1 MGPQFEGPCFFVDTQ
16 GPSNLRTLRTLSRR
30 AAVHLPP
37 LLNPLNLGRPAA
49 LTIYTNLML
58 FSLEMG

>member
-1 MGPQFEGPCFFVDTQ
+1 MDTQ

-30 AAVHLPP
+30 AAVHLP
-37 LLNPLNLGRPAA
+37 LLNPLNPSRPKGAA